1 MTEHPFDAR
10 ILALS
15 EHVSGSLEKLSDVV
29 THQMKGL
36 SDVIEK
42 LAVAPKSECEDGKFA
57 ALKSEFEAAA
67 GAIRRSLSEP
77 NGSRTDQ
84 HDLEQAAEAALAQ
97 AYANTVVA
105 QQELFSLSIAA
116 LSQAAHLRLND

>member
-1 MTEHPFDAR
+1 MNNHPFDAR

-15 EHVSGSLEKLSDVV
+15 EHVSSSLESLGGVFTS
-29 THQMKGL
+29 QMNGF

-42 LAVAPKSECEDGKFA
+42 LAVAPKPSAGSPKYSSLKAEFDTA
-57 ALKSEFEAAA
+57 ADD
-67 GAIRRSLSEP
+67 IRRSLSEP

-97 AYANTVVA
+97 AFANTVAA
-105 QQELFSLSIAA
+105 QQELFTLSIAA
-116 LSQAAHLRLND
+116 LTKAAGDRLSE